1 MKTLK
6 KWSAESVEFGES
18 VRRRRKALG
27 LSQEDLAAKSGM
39 HPTYLSG
46 IENGARNPTL
56 KTICALASALEELCL
71 CLALFPGLPRFLFF
85 SLHSVCV
92 LY

>member
-56 KTICALASALEELCL
+56 KTICALASALEVR
-71 CLALFPGLPRFLFF
+71 AAILFTNKTDRAKQEGG
-85 SLHSVCV
+85 
-92 LY
+92 